1 MTVYVDA
8 VFTAEP
14 RGKQAKSHGVRWC
27 HMIATDLDELHE
39 MARKIGLKRRYFQPH
54 PIYSHYD
61 LVPTKR
67 ALAIA
72 EGAQEITT
80 EEKLRMRKCEPGVF
94 CGSVKILVSVRCG
107 GLSQRTVA

>member
-14 RGKQAKSHGVRWC
+14 QGKQAKSHGVRWC

-94 CGSVKILVSVRCG
+94 CGSVDLSKSVAVDFHKGRWHD
-107 GLSQRTVA
+107 

>member
-8 VFTAEP
+8 IFTAEP
-14 RGKQAKSHGVRWC
+14 QGRQAKSHGVRWC
-27 HMIATDLDELHE
+27 HMIATDLEELHA
-39 MARKIGLKRRYFQPH
+39 MARKIGLKRSYFQSHIFYP
-54 PIYSHYD
+54 HYD

-80 EEKLRMRKCEPGVF
+80 EEKLRMRRCEPGVF
-94 CGSVKILVSVRCG
+94 CGSVSNE
-107 GLSQRTVA
+107 A

>member
-8 VFTAEP
+8 IFTAEP
-14 RGKQAKSHGVRWC
+14 QGKQAKSHGVRWC
-27 HMIATDLDELHE
+27 HMISTDLEELHE
-39 MARKIGLKRRYFQPH
+39 MARKIGLKRSYFQDH
-54 PIYSHYD
+54 RIYPHYD
-61 LVPTKR
+61 LAPAKR

-94 CGSVKILVSVRCG
+94 CGSVSNE
-107 GLSQRTVA
+107 A